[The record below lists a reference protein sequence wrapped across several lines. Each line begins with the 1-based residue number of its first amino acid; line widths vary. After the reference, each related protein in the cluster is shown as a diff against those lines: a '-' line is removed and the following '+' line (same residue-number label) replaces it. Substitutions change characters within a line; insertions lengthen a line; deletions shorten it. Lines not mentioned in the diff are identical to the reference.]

1 MLKLILLGLV
11 IYAVYIYFSIANR
24 LQAGIRKKIKDEDG
38 INIEIN
44 INRKKEKIKAKED
57 DYTDYEEMK

>member
-11 IYAVYIYFSIANR
+11 IYGVYKYFSIANR
-24 LQAGIRKKIKDEDG
+24 LQAGIRKKINDEDG

>member
-1 MLKLILLGLV
+1 MFKLLLLGLV
-11 IYAVYIYFSIANR
+11 IYGVYKYFSIANK
-24 LQAGIRKKIKDEDG
+24 LQAGIRKRVKENGG

-44 INRKKEKIKAKED
+44 IDRKEKVKETRE